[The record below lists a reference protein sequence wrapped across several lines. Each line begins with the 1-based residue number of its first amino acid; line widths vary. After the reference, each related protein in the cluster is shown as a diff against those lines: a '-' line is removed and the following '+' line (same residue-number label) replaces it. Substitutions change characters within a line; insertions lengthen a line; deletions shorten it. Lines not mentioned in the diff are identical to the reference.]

1 MGVREFTEGEL
12 DVHGVYDKA
21 LDAHSDFEES
31 EDEAAYFGAEVRELH
46 ERIDRREAYV
56 ASEHRAANPDMS
68 ATGFKDYISEV
79 LVQDEELQDLRDKL
93 NEAMKQRDKCQ
104 AHADA
109 KKYEVR
115 VHVARM
121 EELAGLLRLYAET
134 RAASRASREAD

>member
-1 MGVREFTEGEL
+1 MGVREFTEDEL
-12 DVHGVYDKA
+12 GVHDCHEKA
-21 LDAHSDFEES
+21 LAAQEEFELA
-31 EDEAAYFGAEVRELH
+31 EDEAAYLSAEIRDLH
-46 ERIDRREAYV
+46 EAIDRREAYV

-79 LVQDEELQDLRDKL
+79 FTQDEELQNLREKLNGRMRERDK
-93 NEAMKQRDKCQ
+93 RQ

-134 RAASRASREAD
+134 KAASRASREAD